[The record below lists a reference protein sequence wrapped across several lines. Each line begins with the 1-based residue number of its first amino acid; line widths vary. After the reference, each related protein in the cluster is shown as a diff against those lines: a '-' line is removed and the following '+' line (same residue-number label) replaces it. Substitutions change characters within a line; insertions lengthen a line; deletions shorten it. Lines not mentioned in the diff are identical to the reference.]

1 MELASNTHTQKN
13 FFGTYDKLHI
23 IVPLI
28 VIKMIIMLGSNG
40 CIQYLNW
47 DKLVSRRLYSL
58 CVFLWLCVS
67 HSPRFFLFLSRSR
80 TGACVVQMSCVW
92 YSLIPTVKK
101 GALSLYVSL
110 YCWNRTHCHPG
121 GRSKNSNGK
130 WQFSTIRSKT
140 QSGKKLRAHQNGYHV
155 DICFCSKQDYNPAQH
170 KTITKNGS
178 KKNPILPPL
187 GCFESQLHKSKIIL
201 LPLARCCFFLLCSIH
216 QCNSI

>member
-1 MELASNTHTQKN
+1 MSHAGYWYSCRNIYGTRFKHTHKKN

-80 TGACVVQMSCVW
+80 TGACVVRMSCVW

-130 WQFSTIRSKT
+130 WQFSSAQYEVKHRAEKSYVRTKTDITLISAFVANRITIQHST
-140 QSGKKLRAHQNGYHV
+140 
-155 DICFCSKQDYNPAQH
+155 KQ
-170 KTITKNGS
+170 
-178 KKNPILPPL
+178 
-187 GCFESQLHKSKIIL
+187 
-201 LPLARCCFFLLCSIH
+201 
-216 QCNSI
+216 